1 MHVAIVAMFERS
13 WTKKGKIE
21 DRTTLKN
28 CLDCLLSAHHDEQR
42 NHASDVQWSAVS
54 LKEVF
59 DFDRIAYLQSQVV
72 RLRLS
77 QFMPITWIFGLTILH
92 ANRNNKN
99 SFHPAQKEKGAVGAD
114 CQSFR
119 IRLQLMKASFRALER
134 DHDQTETI
142 LIALFGRTSRTRQ
155 EEEKEQA
162 DIVKPTPPPLCCY
175 IRGPKRRR
183 VANNAVAIQSAF
195 MPHSS
200 PFALLSYSS
209 CSSSLIS
216 SSSPLLAS
224 PVPTRYMA
232 TQATVTQATATQATA
247 TLVTQHPAHR
257 RLLPP
262 LRLLRRPPADPPA
275 RATSSSTRVERASR
289 KVSRRASPP

>member
-1 MHVAIVAMFERS
+1 
-13 WTKKGKIE
+13 
-21 DRTTLKN
+21 
-28 CLDCLLSAHHDEQR
+28 
-42 NHASDVQWSAVS
+42 
-54 LKEVF
+54 
-59 DFDRIAYLQSQVV
+59 
-72 RLRLS
+72 
-77 QFMPITWIFGLTILH
+77 MPITWIFGLTILH
-92 ANRNNKN
+92 ANKNNKN
-99 SFHPAQKEKGAVGAD
+99 SFPLAQKEKGAVGAD

-134 DHDQTETI
+134 DHDQTETL
-142 LIALFGRTSRTRQ
+142 LIALFGRTSKTRQ

-224 PVPTRYMA
+224 PVPTLYMA
-232 TQATVTQATATQATA
+232 TQATATQATA

-275 RATSSSTRVERASR
+275 RATPSSTRVERASR